1 MNGQTDTNLQLI
13 FLSSISIILSLFNV
27 LLVIDGGH
35 YNTQKPMNSVTNCLI
50 YVSQSPQ
57 LQVLAYSVTAALE
70 LFTPYRPFVNL
81 IIPIVCVYVSLGL
94 QTINYWIWAQR
105 PRAHLIVNGCINK
118 LMMNPLCKANHVDLL
133 SCSRQKVGNSS
144 WTTVLSWVP
153 QGSVLFINFLW

>member
-1 MNGQTDTNLQLI
+1 MGDI
-13 FLSSISIILSLFNV
+13 IILRNPWIQSQ
-27 LLVIDGGH
+27 IA
-35 YNTQKPMNSVTNCLI
+35 C

-57 LQVLAYSVTAALE
+57 LQVLAFCNCCFRIIHSI
-70 LFTPYRPFVNL
+70 YRPFVNFM
-81 IIPIVCVYVSLGL
+81 IPIVCVYYVSLGL
-94 QTINYWIWAQR
+94 QTINYLIWAQR

-133 SCSRQKVGNSS
+133 SCSRQRVGNSS